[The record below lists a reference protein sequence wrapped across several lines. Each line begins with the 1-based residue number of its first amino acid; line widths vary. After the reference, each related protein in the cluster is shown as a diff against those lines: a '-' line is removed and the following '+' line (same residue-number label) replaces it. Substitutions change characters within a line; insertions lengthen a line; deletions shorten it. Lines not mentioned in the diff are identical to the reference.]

1 MMESAECTP
10 RECRNLIQEES
21 GCVILDVRTP
31 EEYSRGHIE
40 TAKNI
45 DYFSPSFP
53 EIIKCLD
60 KTRKY
65 LVYCK
70 KGIRGE
76 KTCRMIKEQGFPFVV
91 NIRGGIDGWQ
101 EEGLPVKK

>member
-1 MMESAECTP
+1 MMEPAECTP

-76 KTCRMIKEQGFPFVV
+76 KTCRMMKEQGFPFVV